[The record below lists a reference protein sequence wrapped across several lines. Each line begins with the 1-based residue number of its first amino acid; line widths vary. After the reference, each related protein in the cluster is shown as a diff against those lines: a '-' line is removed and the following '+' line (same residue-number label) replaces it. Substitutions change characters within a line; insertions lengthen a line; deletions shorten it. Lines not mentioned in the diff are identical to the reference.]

1 VISADEN
8 GGGWTVAVQ
17 WDLPIKPPRLETE
30 ENKDQPFLAANGG
43 KPLADWFS
51 RSEYQQ
57 YLVEVEGE
65 DTTVSRLQKTR
76 ELYLGEI
83 GIDVYAVV
91 EVVPGDAAGL
101 PEEFRLIIKK
111 PSGQL
116 DVRLSQED
124 LS

>member
-1 VISADEN
+1 MEIVLLPEIYVTAQKISRHPFSCQHEHPGN
-8 GGGWTVAVQ
+8 GLFDRFFHVCA
-17 WDLPIKPPRLETE
+17 PEFKY
-30 ENKDQPFLAANGG
+30 AGG
-43 KPLADWFS
+43 KDVIKALNFIAVNVGCP
-51 RSEYQQ
+51 
-57 YLVEVEGE
+57 
-65 DTTVSRLQKTR
+65 K
-76 ELYLGEI
+76 LGIRVFLCCNGNEI